1 MNSIE
6 AKIRNNKTK
15 GELNSLRS
23 KGVVPGIVYG
33 GKQQNQKVEKY
44 FLHKILKNHVST
56 HGSTFSCFSGFSK
69 KPECSLVIV

>member
-33 GKQQNQKVEKY
+33 GKEQNQ
-44 FLHKILKNHVST
+44 NVS
-56 HGSTFSCFSGFSK
+56 FSK
-69 KPECSLVIV
+69 KNLKTLMEKENFLSNIINL